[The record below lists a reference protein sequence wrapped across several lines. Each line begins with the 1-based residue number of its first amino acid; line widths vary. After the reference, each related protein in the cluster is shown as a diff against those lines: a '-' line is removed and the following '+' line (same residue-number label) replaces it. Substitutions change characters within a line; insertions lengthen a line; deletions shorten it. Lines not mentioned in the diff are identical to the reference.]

1 MGNNTLN
8 TRSSGDVITADFF
21 NDFNTALQT
30 TVYGRNSSGAVV
42 SGQNM
47 GDSSFPWGTIYSNA
61 LVVNGSALDTSQIT
75 SPANRIVSGSSRS
88 SSNQPYFLKAN
99 GSAASVQI
107 TGNTTNLIVDING
120 SAVTCS
126 TDITISSLTT
136 APSSNNTC
144 AVNMGD
150 AADQEL
156 TRYWGEPKNQFV
168 AFQAKDAE
176 NPWHDSITVDA
187 MGSSITGLVGSYQ
200 AFKINDGSSDE
211 YFLAYVEST
220 TKLSKIIR
228 GAFLDNSGLPV
239 NRVKFADN
247 DTITLMK
254 LTWIFLQN
262 DGTTT
267 DVTYNSPD
275 WSTTQPGSPATGDY
289 WYDLNVNQ
297 WKRYSG
303 SAFVTIN
310 RTLLGVCIQD
320 TSNCVATRSL
330 DFYYKPS
337 EQNTI
342 DLSRKDNTNVIFD
355 EPNSKVW
362 VYSNTI
368 DFSLSAPEFNITT
381 DLLGTGTR
389 DSNATESASTYYYL
403 YVKDTGAL
411 AMSDIGPRYRGDLGG
426 SYHPSNPFR
435 CVGVIY
441 NNSSSNLEGLAL
453 TEKSKLLPAKAVLSD
468 LIAAGGGG
476 QANTTAFS
484 AVNLTGVQGSTWF
497 FSDIFQNGTSG
508 AGGTN
513 TKFELMPGT
522 YRLKATIALRIQG
535 TKYGTL
541 RFYNY
546 TSSSIIGY
554 RTSMLVS
561 DSGSAYSPPT
571 QFNNV
576 VFTISEKSIIG
587 IEHAASA
594 TGGDLGNDYNIDS
607 TIFSGTQVT
616 IDKIK

>member
-47 GDSSFPWGTIYSNA
+47 GDSTFPWGTIYSNA
-61 LVVNGSALDTSQIT
+61 LVVDGSALDTSQIT
-75 SPANRIVSGSSRS
+75 SPANRIVSGSTRS

-107 TGNTTNLIVDING
+107 TGATTNLIVDVNG

-144 AVNMGD
+144 LVNMSD
-150 AADQEL
+150 ASDQEL

-168 AFQAKDAE
+168 AFQADD
-176 NPWHDSITVDA
+176 NSNQWHEYITVDN
-187 MGSSITGLVGSYQ
+187 MGSSITGLVGTYQ

-211 YFLAYVEST
+211 YFIAYVEST

-239 NRVKFADN
+239 NRIKFADN

-254 LTWIFLQN
+254 ITWVFLQN

-267 DVTYNSPD
+267 DVTYNSPN
-275 WSTTQPGSPATGDY
+275 WSTTTPSSPSTGDY

-310 RTLLGVCIQD
+310 RTLLGICIQD

-337 EQNTI
+337 DLNSI
-342 DLSRKDNTNVIFD
+342 DLIRKDNTNVIFTS
-355 EPNSKVW
+355 PNSKVW

-368 DFSLSAPEFNITT
+368 DFGLSAPEFNITT
-381 DLLGTGTR
+381 DLLGT
-389 DSNATESASTYYYL
+389 
-403 YVKDTGAL
+403 
-411 AMSDIGPRYRGDLGG
+411 
-426 SYHPSNPFR
+426 
-435 CVGVIY
+435 
-441 NNSSSNLEGLAL
+441 
-453 TEKSKLLPAKAVLSD
+453 
-468 LIAAGGGG
+468 
-476 QANTTAFS
+476 
-484 AVNLTGVQGSTWF
+484 
-497 FSDIFQNGTSG
+497 
-508 AGGTN
+508 
-513 TKFELMPGT
+513 
-522 YRLKATIALRIQG
+522 
-535 TKYGTL
+535 
-541 RFYNY
+541 
-546 TSSSIIGY
+546 TSSD
-554 RTSMLVS
+554 RDWET
-561 DSGSAYSPPT
+561 
-571 QFNNV
+571 
-576 VFTISEKSIIG
+576 
-587 IEHAASA
+587 
-594 TGGDLGNDYNIDS
+594 
-607 TIFSGTQVT
+607 
-616 IDKIK
+616 

>member
-47 GDSSFPWGTIYSNA
+47 GDSTFPWGTIYSNA
-61 LVVNGSALDTSQIT
+61 LVVDGSALDTSQIT

-144 AVNMGD
+144 LVNMSD
-150 AADQEL
+150 ASDQEL
-156 TRYWGEPKNQFV
+156 TRYWGEPQNEFV
-168 AFQAKDAE
+168 AFQAKDAA
-176 NPWHDSITVDA
+176 NPWYDHITVDA
-187 MGSSITGLVGSYQ
+187 MGSSITGLVGTYQ

-211 YFLAYVEST
+211 YFIAYVEST

-239 NRVKFADN
+239 NRIKFADN

-254 LTWIFLQN
+254 ITWVFLQN

-267 DVTYNSPD
+267 DVTYNSPN
-275 WSTTQPGSPATGDY
+275 WSTTTPSSPSTGDY

-310 RTLLGVCIQD
+310 RTLLGICIQD

-337 EQNTI
+337 DLNSI
-342 DLSRKDNTNVIFD
+342 DLVRKDNTNVIFKG
-355 EPNSKVW
+355 PNAKVW

-368 DFSLSAPEFNITT
+368 DFGLSAPEFNITT
-381 DLLGTGTR
+381 DLLGTSSR
-389 DSNATESASTYYYL
+389 DSYASESASTYYYL

-411 AMSDIGPRYRGDLGG
+411 AMSDIGPLYRGDLGG

-435 CVGVIY
+435 CVGVVF
-441 NNSSSNLEGLAL
+441 NNSSSNLEGFAL
-453 TEKSKLLPAKAVLSD
+453 SENARLLPAVCFVFDEKAH
-468 LIAAGGGG
+468 
-476 QANTTAFS
+476 
-484 AVNLTGVQGSTWF
+484 STP
-497 FSDIFQNGTSG
+497 
-508 AGGTN
+508 GGTN
-513 TKFELMPGT
+513 GTGSNTFHDRTLNTISGETWFANLSGTTGFTIELPGEYLIEWSSPFYKVDAFTTRLYDNTNTQIVKYASSAHSDAATASQTLSLGSVNVSITESTT
-522 YRLKATIALRIQG
+522 YKIQYASQTALTNFG
-535 TKYGTL
+535 LGVGTL
-541 RFYNY
+541 ILT
-546 TSSSIIGY
+546 TSS
-554 RTSMLVS
+554 
-561 DSGSAYSPPT
+561 D
-571 QFNNV
+571 
-576 VFTISEKSIIG
+576 KG
-587 IEHAASA
+587 I
-594 TGGDLGNDYNIDS
+594 
-607 TIFSGTQVT
+607 FTQV
-616 IDKIK
+616 KIIKLK